1 MRGIILFV
9 SRFLRDER
17 GTMVA
22 SIAKAAVAIAF
33 LSVIAANIMSN
44 RIEAHEKSIMAAIS
58 GFTASGRSVDANSTG
73 SLARDANGVKIDPCV
88 LPPRR

>member
-1 MRGIILFV
+1 MRGIFPFL
-9 SRFLRDER
+9 SRFIHDER

-22 SIAKAAVAIAF
+22 NVAKAAVAIAF

-44 RIEAHEKSIMAAIS
+44 RIEANEKSIMAAIS
-58 GFTASGRSVDANSTG
+58 GSAAAGRGVDARATG

-88 LPPRR
+88 LPPKR